1 MDKENMLKHV
11 TPQDLKKF
19 GLIPELIG
27 RIPVLSYLNPLS
39 REALRRILTEPKN
52 ALITQYKQLFAMDDI
67 ELEIEDDALDAMVEQ
82 AMEYKLGA
90 RGLRGI
96 CEAVLTESM
105 YELPK
110 KVLIQAKDV
119 KAKLAETDGKKAA

>member
-1 MDKENMLKHV
+1 
-11 TPQDLKKF
+11 
-19 GLIPELIG
+19 
-27 RIPVLSYLNPLS
+27 VLSYLNPLS
-39 REALRRILTEPKN
+39 KEALRRILTEPKN
-52 ALITQYKQLFAMDDI
+52 ALITQYKQLFAMDGI
-67 ELEIEDDALDAMVEQ
+67 ELEIKDDALDAMVEQ

-105 YELPK
+105 YELPE